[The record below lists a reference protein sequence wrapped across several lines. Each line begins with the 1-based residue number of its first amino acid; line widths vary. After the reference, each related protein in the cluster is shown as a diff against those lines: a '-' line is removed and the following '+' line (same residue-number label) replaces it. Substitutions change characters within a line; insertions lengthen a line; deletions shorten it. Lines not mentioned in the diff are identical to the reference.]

1 MTKRRLV
8 ADIMTRQPITTKPET
23 TLLDCAKVMVKKR
36 VGSVILVEGKRFVGF
51 VSHRD
56 ILWAMIKK
64 SQKDL
69 SKIKAKDISPRKLV
83 TISPNATIHDA
94 MDKMKK
100 SKYTR
105 LPVVQNGNLV
115 GMLTNKDILNFNPEF
130 YPEFEELEQIREEEK
145 KLARIK
151 KVDEEGFES
160 EGVCEECGDFG
171 TLYIVKGVSVC
182 ENCRNLIKE

>member
-1 MTKRRLV
+1 MGKGRLV
-8 ADIMTRQPITTKPET
+8 ADVMTRQPITADPNIN
-23 TLLDCAKVMVKKR
+23 LLECARIMVKKR
-36 VGSVILVEGKRFVGF
+36 VGSVLLVEDKKLIGF

-69 SKIKAKDISPRKLV
+69 SKIKAKDISPRKLI
-83 TISPNATIHDA
+83 TINPNATISEA
-94 MDKMKK
+94 IDKMKK

-115 GMLTNKDILNFNPEF
+115 GMLTNKDILNFNPEL

-151 KVDEEGFES
+151 KVDEEGFGS
-160 EGVCEECGDFG
+160 EGVCDECGNFG
-171 TLYIVKGVSVC
+171 VLFVVHGTHVC

>member
-1 MTKRRLV
+1 MAKGRLV
-8 ADIMTRQPITTKPET
+8 AEIMTRQPITAKPEI
-23 TLLDCAKVMVKKR
+23 TLLDCAKIMVKKR
-36 VGSVILVEGKRFVGF
+36 VGSVLLVENRKLVGF

-69 SKIKAKDISPRKLV
+69 SKIKAKDISPKKLI
-83 TISPNATIHDA
+83 TISPGATISEA

-115 GMLTNKDILNFNPEF
+115 GMLTNKDILNFNPEL

-145 KLARIK
+145 KLARMK
-151 KVDEEGFES
+151 KVNEEGFES

-171 TLYIVKGVSVC
+171 TLYIIKGVNVC